1 MNTVVRPK
9 QSKVLDTYG
18 YLLKLSGYNVKL
30 EVEPVPMIIGTE
42 ANDPAVQEDITNIA
56 NE

>member
-18 YLLKLSGYNVKL
+18 YILRLAGFNVTL
-30 EVEPVPMIIGTE
+30 EVEPVPMIIGTD
-42 ANDPAVQEDITNIA
+42 AKDPAVEEDITNIA
-56 NE
+56 EN